1 MLGHPNPGQE
11 IATRELGPRPE
22 REMLRAR
29 EQVVRREQWTEIDR
43 ALQHKTDANR
53 IVSYEHFQPRSDGAR
68 IRAEQEIDRLNY
80 LTGLGLARR
89 IDEDSWQLS
98 ENQEREL
105 RDRQQSNDVIK
116 TRARERQRQNGA
128 AREFER

>member
-1 MLGHPNPGQE
+1 MIGAG
-11 IATRELGPRPE
+11 AF
-22 REMLRAR
+22 
-29 EQVVRREQWTEIDR
+29 RREQQKNQIDRLAVERFEIDR
-43 ALQHKTDANR
+43 ALQHKADANR

-89 IDEDSWQLS
+89 IDEHSWQLS
-98 ENQEREL
+98 ETHEREL

-116 TRARERQRQNGA
+116 TRARERQRAVTRGQG
-128 AREFER
+128 FEHEMDRDG